1 MDKNGIGILKSLFYA
16 SQTVQGYGRLDRIPA
31 LYGLMWNTPRMMKSL
46 QDRVAGKNGDSG
58 NKIILLNFK
67 DFYQANTKGR
77 TKYVVSF
84 KESFICFRRSFF
96 FCKENHKINSF
107 QITLR
112 AKLSRD

>member
-84 KESFICFRRSFF
+84 KESFF

-112 AKLSRD
+112 AKLLRD